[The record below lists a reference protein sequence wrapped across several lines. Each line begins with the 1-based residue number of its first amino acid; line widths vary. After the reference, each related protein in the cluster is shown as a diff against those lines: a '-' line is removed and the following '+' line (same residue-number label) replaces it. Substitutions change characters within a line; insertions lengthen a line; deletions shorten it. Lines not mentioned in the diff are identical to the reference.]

1 MVSLEAVEF
10 AYRLILGRE
19 PESGAVVERMA
30 ESVVSV
36 ADLRTK
42 FFQSAEFK
50 AKLAQGAGR
59 AGAASLVTRK
69 PLEWAPIHVQV
80 AVSDEDLKAMV
91 RHVEAS
97 WEELGRLEPHWSV
110 LTHDKF
116 RAATI
121 GENEEAFYA
130 SGEFGANALRAS
142 ASRYGVALEAYRDCF
157 ELGCGVGRVT
167 RWLSPMFPRVL
178 ACDISAPHLEL
189 CSETMERYSC
199 SNVKLLKLRAL
210 ADLADLA
217 EFDVFFSLIV
227 LQHNPPPVIAYMLK
241 TILGKLRPGGIG
253 YFQVP
258 TYSVGYKFDRNYL
271 PGLKNTASIEMHV
284 LPQNALFELIQEC
297 GCQLIEVR
305 EDGWTGAPTMIS
317 NSVLVRKRSTGR
329 LARRQ
334 KFPANVQSKANE

>member
-1 MVSLEAVEF
+1 MVSVEAVEF

-19 PESGAVVERMA
+19 PESGAVVERLA
-30 ESVVSV
+30 KNAVSV
-36 ADLRTK
+36 ADLGTK

-59 AGAASLVTRK
+59 AGAASLIARK
-69 PLEWAPIHVQV
+69 PLDWAPIHVQV
-80 AVSDEDLKAMV
+80 DVSDEDLTAMV

-97 WEELGRLEPHWSV
+97 WEELGRVEPHWSV
-110 LTHDKF
+110 LTHEKF

-130 SGEFGANALRAS
+130 SGETAANALSAS
-142 ASRYGVALEAYRDCF
+142 ACRYGVALEAYRDCF

-167 RWLSPMFPRVL
+167 RWLSAMFPRVL

-189 CSETMERYSC
+189 CKAAIERHSC
-199 SNVKLLKLRAL
+199 SNVELLKLGAL
-210 ADLADLA
+210 ADLADLD
-217 EFDVFFSLIV
+217 EFDVFFSVIV

-258 TYSVGYKFDRNYL
+258 TYSVGYKFDLNYL
-271 PGLKNTASIEMHV
+271 PGLKNTGSMEMHV

-305 EDGWTGAPTMIS
+305 EDGWTGAPTMVS
-317 NSVLVRKRSTGR
+317 NSVLVRKRSAVPFGKKTEVPCQCAVEG
-329 LARRQ
+329 Q
-334 KFPANVQSKANE
+334 